1 MQIELRQLR
10 QFLAVA
16 ELRSFTA
23 AAARLNMTQPALTR
37 AVQQLEDRYGVRLIE
52 RGAKT
57 FELTRFGR
65 VLAER
70 ARLVEKEIAHI
81 DSEMIALKSGVAGV
95 LNVGTGPSS
104 IGYLPDTLVAFQRL
118 HPHVRVRVRVD
129 SMDESLSGLL
139 AGDLD
144 LICTALEF
152 PRHRSLVCERLFDIR
167 NVVIARR
174 DHPLADRAA
183 LDARDLLSC
192 AWAGFTNDELA
203 QARLGAYFAAS
214 DLELP
219 RFAVE
224 TNNLETVFAV
234 LAQSDYLAS
243 IPSLVLPQ
251 ARARGLVP
259 LRMKG
264 AFWSVSIGFAHLRT
278 SQLPPATAA
287 FVNVL
292 RAHVVA
298 MRDVP
303 PASLD
308 A

>member
-16 ELRSFTA
+16 EIKSFTA
-23 AAARLNMTQPALTR
+23 AAARLHMTQPALTR
-37 AVQQLEDRYGVRLIE
+37 AVQQLEDRFGVRLIE

-81 DSEMIALKSGVAGV
+81 DSEMIALKSGVSGV
-95 LNVGTGPSS
+95 LNIGTGPSS
-104 IGYLPDTLVAFQRL
+104 IGYLPDALVAFQRA
-118 HPHVRVRVRVD
+118 HPHVRVRLRVD
-129 SMDESLSGLL
+129 SMDENLAALLSGE
-139 AGDLD
+139 LD

-152 PRHRSLVCERLFDIR
+152 PRHRSLVCERLFDVR
-167 NVVIARR
+167 NVVVARR
-174 DHPLADRAA
+174 EHALADRAG
-183 LDARDLLSC
+183 LEARDLLSC
-192 AWAGFTNDELA
+192 PWAGFTNDELA

-214 DLELP
+214 DQELP

-224 TNNLETVFAV
+224 TNNLETLFAV
-234 LAQSDYLAS
+234 VAQSDYLAS

-278 SQLPPATAA
+278 AQLPPATAA
-287 FVNVL
+287 FVQAL
-292 RAHVVA
+292 RTHVVA
-298 MRDVP
+298 MREAL